1 VPECM
6 SVFTF
11 QLESG
16 DAKVVAGSRKLH
28 CDADAMPFQKR
39 SACVLPG
46 GRDRRGERREGES
59 RR

>member
-1 VPECM
+1 M